1 MNVAAAIDKL
11 QKRCIYLQ
19 GKNVSF
25 HIHSWGAHPN
35 HPDNPLHK
43 HSFFEICYVFDG
55 TGLYVEDEQIYPLQ
69 KGVFFCSRP
78 EKLHRIHKGKN
89 LSLFWIGFE
98 VDLSSSTEK
107 GVSLFKKLSETKNI
121 LIQDA
126 EDSPASLLLTTL
138 MKHGSTSCSTDI
150 LNSLSHSLLLSLQ
163 TLFCGTD
170 EEEDESDISHE
181 TKGRMLVNQA
191 QLFIRDNLNRPLSIK
206 DVAQYLHISTRHLSR
221 LFTHHLGVSYT
232 AFIRQER
239 VDAAAEML
247 RMTNLDIKTIS
258 EQYCFSSVHYFT
270 RVFQEETGLTPGKY
284 RKQASL

>member
-1 MNVAAAIDKL
+1 MNVAATIDKL

-25 HIHSWGAHPN
+25 LIHSWGAHPN

-55 TGLYVEDEQIYPLQ
+55 TGLYFEDGQSYPLQ

-89 LSLFWIGFE
+89 LSLFWVGFE

-107 GVSLFKKLSETKNI
+107 GVHLFKCLSQMKTMP
-121 LIQDA
+121 IQRA
-126 EDSPASLLLTTL
+126 EDSLSSHLLTTL
-138 MKHGSTSCSTDI
+138 MKHGSLSCPTEI
-150 LNSLSHSLLLSLQ
+150 LNSLSHSFLLSLQ
-163 TLFCGTD
+163 VLFCGAD
-170 EEEDESDISHE
+170 EKEDESNINNE
-181 TKGRMLVNQA
+181 NKGRMLVNQA
-191 QLFIRDNLNRPLSIK
+191 QLFIRDNLNRPLSIT

-239 VDAAAEML
+239 IDAAAEML

-270 RVFQEETGLTPGKY
+270 RVFQEEMGLTPGKY